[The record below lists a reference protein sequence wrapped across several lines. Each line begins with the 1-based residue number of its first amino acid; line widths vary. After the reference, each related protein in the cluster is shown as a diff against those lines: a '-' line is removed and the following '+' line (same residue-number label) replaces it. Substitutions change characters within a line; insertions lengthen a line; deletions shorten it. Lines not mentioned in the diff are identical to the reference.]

1 MVWGG
6 LKTQNF
12 GVLKKTKNVSMIIIM
27 LIMLKH
33 VDAKD
38 LNLFF
43 RFWVFLLF
51 MHELYNAIPVGN
63 TDHFPES
70 LSMSRWV
77 KISS

>member
-12 GVLKKTKNVSMIIIM
+12 GVLKKTQNVSMVIIE

-33 VDAKD
+33 VDAKN

-43 RFWVFLLF
+43 SFLGVSTACMNFTMGFL
-51 MHELYNAIPVGN
+51 
-63 TDHFPES
+63 
-70 LSMSRWV
+70 
-77 KISS
+77 

>member
-1 MVWGG
+1 M
-6 LKTQNF
+6 
-12 GVLKKTKNVSMIIIM
+12 LKKTKNVSMII
-27 LIMLKH
+27 IMLKH

>member
-6 LKTQNF
+6 LKTQIF
-12 GVLKKTKNVSMIIIM
+12 GVLKKTKYVSMIIIM
-27 LIMLKH
+27 LKN

-38 LNLFF
+38 LNVSFC
-43 RFWVFLLF
+43 FWVFLLS
-51 MHELYNAIPVGN
+51 MHELYNGIPVGN

>member
-43 RFWVFLLF
+43 SFL
-51 MHELYNAIPVGN
+51 G
-63 TDHFPES
+63 
-70 LSMSRWV
+70 LSTV
-77 KISS
+77 HA